1 MERAF
6 ILDKFNTYIDW
17 KLILEHKEITYPEPK
32 TNYVELDGASGSLDL
47 TESLTG
53 EVAYKDRT
61 ITAQFL
67 TDYGDR
73 KTRDNLIRE
82 ITRALHGKKVE
93 IIEPD
98 DLEHYYLGRFKMGK
112 PINTLSYAQ
121 FTLEATCEPWRY
133 AINESVRRIDVNSQ
147 EITSLVINNNG
158 RKTLSPNIKVEGN
171 VNIIIDGVVSSL
183 SDGEYKISNLKLKEG
198 SNIITVSGFGSLIF
212 TYREADL

>member
-17 KLILEHKEITYPEPK
+17 KLILENKEIAPAEPK

-61 ITAQFL
+61 LTAQFL
-67 TDYGDR
+67 TDYGNR
-73 KTRDNLIRE
+73 KTREELLRD
-82 ITRALHGKKVE
+82 ITRALHGKKVK

-98 DLEHYYLGRFKMGK
+98 DLEHYYLGRFKMSK
-112 PINTLSYAQ
+112 KINTLSYAQ